1 MSADEP
7 HPPATPDPPSPCVD
21 VCVLDENGEYCLGCG
36 RSLEEIATWAT
47 LTPDQKRA
55 VLRRLAR

>member
-1 MSADEP
+1 MTGIEP
-7 HPPATPDPPSPCVD
+7 DAPGDPDPPSPCVD

-36 RSLEEIATWAT
+36 RSLDEIAAWAT

-55 VLRRLAR
+55 VLHRLAK